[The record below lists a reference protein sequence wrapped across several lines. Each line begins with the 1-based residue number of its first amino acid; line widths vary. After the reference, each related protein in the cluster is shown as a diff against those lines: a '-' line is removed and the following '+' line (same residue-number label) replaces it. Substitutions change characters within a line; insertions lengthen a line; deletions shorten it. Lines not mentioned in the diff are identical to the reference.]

1 MERLSHARAVEGLSG
16 GCRGDTTIKDMNN
29 NVRQNGLCRRVLAAC
44 VLGAAVLPGVADD
57 RHRPHIVLVMLDDM
71 GFSDLGCYGGEVET
85 PHRLPQACAF
95 RIFGTRGAAAR
106 AGLRS

>member
-1 MERLSHARAVEGLSG
+1 
-16 GCRGDTTIKDMNN
+16 MNN

-85 PHRLPQACAF
+85 PHIDSL
-95 RIFGTRGAAAR
+95 AAAGVR
-106 AGLRS
+106 FSALFAFLEHGAQLPEPGFAPDGLLPA